1 MKTKNEKGYSL
12 VEVLLV
18 IGFVMIATTGIY
30 TTYNKAAAR
39 QVANQDA
46 TLLAQF
52 KRDILTEY
60 ESSAT
65 YVGISNTTLNNNKIT
80 PIKMRNNNVTDII
93 NSYGGTVDV
102 SAITHLLIP
111 GLGFRITTN
120 NVSTISCPTLAVSL
134 GETFDRI
141 TINGTVAKTYGSSGT
156 EPDVAASACDSV
168 AGGATILLDS
178 LNSSKIQIASTFVA
192 SAATTDVVFDQR
204 VSDIVDL
211 ICDFD
216 HPEYNNAAM
225 ATVPD
230 VVRNDFIHTYRTMPN
245 NIGRC
250 PELTKY
256 VSWANTIV
264 ADKAANP
271 TLSWRDTYRL
281 VVEPKVINA
290 EGNLTS
296 IPVQTTLANAACQT
310 AVDTVYGAAVH
321 SAKYVLYSG
330 NKCSVL

>member
-12 VEVLLV
+12 IEVLLV
-18 IGFVMIATTGIY
+18 IGFVMVGTTGIY
-30 TTYNKAAAR
+30 TLYNMVAAR
-39 QVANQDA
+39 QLANQDA

-60 ESSAT
+60 ESSGT
-65 YVGISNTTLNNNKIT
+65 YVGISNTVLNTNKVT
-80 PIKMRNNNVTDII
+80 PTKMRNNNITDII

-111 GLGFRITTN
+111 GLGFRVTTN
-120 NVSTISCPTLAVSL
+120 NVSTTSCPNLAVTL

-141 TINGTVAKTYGSSGT
+141 TINGTVVKTYGMSST
-156 EPDVAASACDSV
+156 DPADAVTACDSV
-168 AGGATILLDS
+168 VAGATMLLDS
-178 LNSSKIQIASTFVA
+178 INSSKLPIASTFVA
-192 SAATTDVVFDQR
+192 SPLTTDVVFDQR

-225 ATVPD
+225 AGVPE
-230 VVRNDFIHTYRTMPN
+230 VVRNDFIHTYRTMVN

-256 VSWANTIV
+256 VSWGNTIV
-264 ADKAANP
+264 ADKALNP

-281 VVEPKVINA
+281 IVEPKVINA

-296 IPVQTTLANAACQT
+296 IPAQTTIANAACQT

-330 NKCSVL
+330 NKCSVI